1 MQMKIDF
8 PGGVAVAAEF
18 NGHRVLTDQ
27 TAPLGAGAS
36 PTPFDLFL
44 VSLGTCAGYY
54 ALRFCQERSL
64 SADGLGLSLV
74 AERHPETRR
83 LDAVRIEVKLPEGFP
98 EKYRPAI
105 VRAALQCSVKKA
117 LADPPAVEV
126 IAV

>member
-8 PGGVAVAAEF
+8 PGGAAVAAEF
-18 NGHRVLTDQ
+18 NGHRILTDQ
-27 TAPLGAGAS
+27 TVPLGTSSA

-44 VSLGTCAGYY
+44 ASLGTCAGYY

-64 SADGLGLSLV
+64 PLDGLGLSLSV
-74 AERHPETRR
+74 ERHPETRR

-98 EKYRPAI
+98 EKYRAAI
-105 VRAALQCSVKKA
+105 VRAAQQCSVKKA

-126 IAV
+126 VAL